1 MARTERMRC
10 VAHVARMTWE
20 STKERD
26 GLKYLVI
33 DGDNVKMDL
42 AMGEDGVD
50 AVCGLWRALV
60 SKVMNCRVLYNA
72 GNFLSSRETDS
83 LLRRILLQGGS
94 DGT

>member
-1 MARTERMRC
+1 
-10 VAHVARMTWE
+10 MTWG

-26 GLKYLVI
+26 GLKCQVV
-33 DGDNVKMDL
+33 DGDHVKVDL
-42 AMGEDGVD
+42 AVGEDGVD

-60 SKVMNCRVLYNA
+60 SKVMNFRVLYNA

-83 LLRRILLQGGS
+83 LWRRVLFQGGS